1 MNSISNIASD
11 WFSMFWAQWHTPV
24 RILLIIL
31 FSIVGRWILMVLVG
45 RLVKSVE
52 ASARVKLK
60 LGNHQ
65 LNGELSPIANAR
77 LVQRTRTMGSVLNNF
92 ITWTVVV
99 FALTMILSEL
109 GVAIGA
115 LAAGAG
121 LVGAGIGFGS
131 QSLIKD
137 LISGLFIVAEDQ
149 YGVGDSVNL
158 GEISGSVE
166 SVGLRVTQVRDVD
179 GVLWYVR
186 NGEILR
192 VGNHSQGWSRAVVDI
207 ALDYAV
213 DVEAAKR
220 VIEVAASEVVSAP
233 GNTEKVIGEP
243 DVWGVHLLSGDQVV
257 VRLVQKTKFGKA
269 DDIARDLREALK
281 THLDKAGISL
291 ASSKQSIFVSSK

>member
-1 MNSISNIASD
+1 MHTVSNLAAD
-11 WFSMFWAQWHTPV
+11 WFSLFWDQWHVPI
-24 RILLIIL
+24 RILLIL
-31 FSIVGRWILMVLVG
+31 LGAVLSRWILMLLVA
-45 RLVKSVE
+45 RAVRSVE
-52 ASARVKLK
+52 AGSRIKLK
-60 LGNHQ
+60 IASQ
-65 LNGELSPIANAR
+65 LPDELSPLANAR
-77 LVQRTRTMGSVLNNF
+77 LVQRTKTMGSVLNNF
-92 ITWTVVV
+92 ITWTVVIL
-99 FALTMILSEL
+99 ALTMVLSEL

-121 LVGAGIGFGS
+121 LVGAGIGFGA

-192 VGNHSQGWSRAVVDI
+192 VGNHSQGWARAVVDI
-207 ALDYAV
+207 ALDYNA
-213 DVEAAKR
+213 DIQKAKR
-220 VIEVAASEVVSAP
+220 VIEDTAAQVVSAP
-233 GNTEKVIGEP
+233 GNTEKVLGEP
-243 DVWGVHLLSGDQVV
+243 DVWGVHLLNGDQVV
-257 VRLVQKTKFGKA
+257 IRLVQKTKQGKA

-281 THLDKAGISL
+281 GNLDAAGIAL
-291 ASSKQSIFVSSK
+291 ASAKQSIFVSSK

>member
-1 MNSISNIASD
+1 MHAVSNLAAD
-11 WFSMFWAQWHTPV
+11 WFSLFWEQWHVPI
-24 RILLIIL
+24 RILLIL
-31 FSIVGRWILMVLVG
+31 LGAVLSRWILMLLVA
-45 RLVKSVE
+45 RAVRSVE
-52 ASARVKLK
+52 AGSRIKLK
-60 LGNHQ
+60 IASQ
-65 LNGELSPIANAR
+65 LPDELSPLANAR
-77 LVQRTRTMGSVLNNF
+77 LVQRTKTMGSVLNNF
-92 ITWTVVV
+92 ITWTVVIL
-99 FALTMILSEL
+99 ALTMVLSEL

-121 LVGAGIGFGS
+121 LVGAGIGFGA

-192 VGNHSQGWSRAVVDI
+192 VGNHSQGWARAVVDI
-207 ALDYAV
+207 ALDYNT
-213 DVEAAKR
+213 DIQKAKS
-220 VIEVAASEVVSAP
+220 VIEDTAAQVVSAP
-233 GNTEKVIGEP
+233 GNTEKVLGEP
-243 DVWGVHLLSGDQVV
+243 DVWGVHVLNGDQVV
-257 VRLVQKTKFGKA
+257 IRLVQKTKQGKA

-281 THLDKAGISL
+281 GNLDAAGIEL
-291 ASSKQSIFVSSK
+291 ASAKQSIFVSSK

>member
-1 MNSISNIASD
+1 MHAVSNLAAD
-11 WFSMFWAQWHTPV
+11 WFSLFWDQWHVPIRIV
-24 RILLIIL
+24 LILLGAVL
-31 FSIVGRWILMVLVG
+31 SRWILMLLVA
-45 RLVKSVE
+45 RAVRSVE
-52 ASARVKLK
+52 AGSRIKLK
-60 LGNHQ
+60 IASQ
-65 LNGELSPIANAR
+65 LPDELSPLANAR
-77 LVQRTRTMGSVLNNF
+77 LVQRTKTMGSVLNNF
-92 ITWTVVV
+92 ITWTVVIL
-99 FALTMILSEL
+99 ALTMVLSEL

-121 LVGAGIGFGS
+121 LVGAGIGFGA

-192 VGNHSQGWSRAVVDI
+192 VGNHSQGWARAVVDI
-207 ALDYAV
+207 ALDYNT
-213 DVEAAKR
+213 DIQKAKR
-220 VIEVAASEVVSAP
+220 VIEDTAAQVVSAP
-233 GNTEKVIGEP
+233 GNTEKVLGEP
-243 DVWGVHLLSGDQVV
+243 DVWGVHLLNGDQVV
-257 VRLVQKTKFGKA
+257 IRLVQKTKQGKA

-281 THLDKAGISL
+281 GNLDAAGIAL
-291 ASSKQSIFVSSK
+291 ASAKQNIFVSSK

>member
-1 MNSISNIASD
+1 MHAVSNLAAD
-11 WFSMFWAQWHTPV
+11 WFSLFWEQWHVPIRIV
-24 RILLIIL
+24 LILLGAVL
-31 FSIVGRWILMVLVG
+31 SRWILMLLVA
-45 RLVKSVE
+45 RAVRSVE
-52 ASARVKLK
+52 AGSRIKLK
-60 LGNHQ
+60 IASQ
-65 LNGELSPIANAR
+65 LPDELSPLANAR
-77 LVQRTRTMGSVLNNF
+77 LVQRTKTMGSVLNNF
-92 ITWTVVV
+92 ITWTVVIL
-99 FALTMILSEL
+99 ALTMVLSEL

-121 LVGAGIGFGS
+121 LVGAGIGFGA

-192 VGNHSQGWSRAVVDI
+192 VGNHSQGWARAVVDI
-207 ALDYAV
+207 ALDYNT
-213 DVEAAKR
+213 DIQKAKR
-220 VIEVAASEVVSAP
+220 VIEDTAAQVVSAP
-233 GNTEKVIGEP
+233 GNTEKVLGEP
-243 DVWGVHLLSGDQVV
+243 DVWGVHLLNGDQVV
-257 VRLVQKTKFGKA
+257 IRLVQKTKQGKA

-281 THLDKAGISL
+281 GNLDAAGIEL
-291 ASSKQSIFVSSK
+291 ASAKQSIFVSSK